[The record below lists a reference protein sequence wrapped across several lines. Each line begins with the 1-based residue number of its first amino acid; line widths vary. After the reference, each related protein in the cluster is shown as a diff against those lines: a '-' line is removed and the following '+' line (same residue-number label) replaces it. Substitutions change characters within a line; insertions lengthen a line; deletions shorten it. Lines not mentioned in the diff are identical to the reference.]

1 MLTIKFC
8 PQCGSE
14 DIALVAGGIMG
25 TFMCKNCGYNGIMP
39 EKEVLGREIDVKKID
54 KVNSRGRRVSPV
66 KSTK

>member
-1 MLTIKFC
+1 MLSRKFC

-39 EKEVLGREIDVKKID
+39 EKEILGRDVKI
-54 KVNSRGRRVSPV
+54 SRAR
-66 KSTK
+66 KSKPSK